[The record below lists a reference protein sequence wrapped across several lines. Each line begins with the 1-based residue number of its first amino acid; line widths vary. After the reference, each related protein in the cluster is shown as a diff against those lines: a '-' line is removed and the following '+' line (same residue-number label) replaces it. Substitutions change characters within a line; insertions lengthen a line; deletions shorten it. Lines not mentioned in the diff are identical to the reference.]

1 MVEFSTIATIF
12 IKVLKLV
19 SSREIS
25 SHSAGSL
32 RILGLIN
39 VSEISS
45 LAYLFLRSSVAGK
58 SFIALQQRVSLQLA
72 IFIMW
77 CACTFVANSYYVSYI
92 AERLRDS
99 YSSADINGMVSTMMM
114 RWAGNVAHMG

>member
-1 MVEFSTIATIF
+1 MADFPTIATIF

-39 VSEISS
+39 VSEITS
-45 LAYLFLRSSVAGK
+45 LDDLFL
-58 SFIALQQRVSLQLA
+58 LQ
-72 IFIMW
+72 
-77 CACTFVANSYYVSYI
+77 
-92 AERLRDS
+92 E
-99 YSSADINGMVSTMMM
+99 
-114 RWAGNVAHMG
+114 